1 MSFSTISSFIIGGL
15 LLLSIL
21 ALNNRVMNESG
32 DTTYNYMSKKN
43 IDNISQVMTFDMQN
57 LGYGVADSAITE
69 ATEYSIT
76 FKTDINN
83 DGKTDIVRWDYDT
96 SIADQAT
103 NNPND
108 HPLYRIVN
116 GLQTTLHAC
125 ITSFKFSYILS
136 NGTETYNPTQL
147 DQIKNIRIQ
156 IIAES
161 PEKYNGYY
169 EKSTW
174 QKLFTPA
181 NLQF

>member
-21 ALNNRVMNESG
+21 ALNNRVMQESG
-32 DTTYNYMSKKN
+32 DTTYDFMSKQN
-43 IDNISQVMTFDMQN
+43 IDNISQVMTLDMQN

-69 ATEYSIT
+69 ATEHSIT

-83 DGKTDIVRWDYDT
+83 DGKSDVVRWDYDT
-96 SIADQAT
+96 SIADQVT
-103 NNPND
+103 DNPDD

-116 GLQTTLHAC
+116 GVQTTLHAC

-136 NGTETYNPTQL
+136 NGTETDSPTQL

-161 PEKYNGYY
+161 PEKYSGYY
-169 EKSTW
+169 EKSSW

-181 NLQF
+181 NLQL